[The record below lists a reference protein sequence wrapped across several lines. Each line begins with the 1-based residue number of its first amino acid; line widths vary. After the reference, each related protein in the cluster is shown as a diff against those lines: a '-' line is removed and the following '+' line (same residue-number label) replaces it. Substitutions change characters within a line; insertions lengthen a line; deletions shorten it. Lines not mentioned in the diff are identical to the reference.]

1 MDIREVVFNNRSY
14 TPIPL
19 ILALLILAQPTAE
32 AFWPGLALAL
42 LGELLRIWGVSHAG
56 SATRTTSGAGGDEL
70 ITSGPFAYV
79 RNPLY
84 LGNFLI
90 SLGFTIAAWAWMP
103 CMFLLVLVLFGVQYG
118 LIISLEEE
126 YLQKK
131 FGPIYER
138 YKNHVPRFFP
148 RLRPWADADKR
159 PANWKAAFRSEKST
173 LTSFVSFAILLWFR
187 WKLFS

>member
-19 ILALLILAQPTAE
+19 ILALLILAHPTPTS
-32 AFWPGLALAL
+32 FWLGLLIALA
-42 LGELLRIWGVSHAG
+42 GELLRIWGVSHAG

-70 ITSGPFAYV
+70 ITSGPFAVV

-90 SLGFTIAAWAWMP
+90 SIGFTVAAWAWMP
-103 CMFLLVLVLFGVQYG
+103 WMLLLVFVLFVFQYG
-118 LIISLEEE
+118 LIVSLEEE

-131 FGPIYER
+131 FGPVYER
-138 YKNHVPRFFP
+138 YKNHVPRFLP
-148 RLRPWADADKR
+148 RLRPWADADR
-159 PANWKAAFRSEKST
+159 RRANWKAAFRSEKST
-173 LTSFVSFAILLWFR
+173 LTSFVSFALILWAR

>member
-19 ILALLILAQPTAE
+19 ILALLILAHPTPVS
-32 AFWPGLALAL
+32 FWPGLVVALA
-42 LGELLRIWGVSHAG
+42 GELLRVWGVGHAG

-70 ITSGPFAYV
+70 VTSGPFAYV

-103 CMFLLVLVLFGVQYG
+103 WMFLLVLVLFGIQYG

-131 FGPIYER
+131 FGPRYER
-138 YKNHVPRFFP
+138 YKNHVPRFLP
-148 RLRPWADADKR
+148 RLRAWPDAAAR
-159 PANWKAAFRSEKST
+159 RANWRAALRSEKST
-173 LTSFVSFAILLWFR
+173 LTSFVSFAVLLWAR
-187 WKLFS
+187 WKLFT

>member
-19 ILALLILAQPTAE
+19 ILIVLILASPTWP
-32 AFWPGLALAL
+32 AFLLGLGIAL
-42 LGELLRIWGVSHAG
+42 LGEMLRIWGVSHAG
-56 SATRTTSGAGGDEL
+56 SATRTTSGAGGDDL

-90 SLGFTIAAWAWMP
+90 TIGFTVASWAWMP
-103 CMFLLVLVLFGVQYG
+103 WMLILVILLFGIQYW

-126 YLQKK
+126 YLSQH
-131 FGPIYER
+131 FGYKYQL
-138 YKNHVPRFFP
+138 YKNHVGRFLPRMVPWPDRDP
-148 RLRPWADADKR
+148 RSG
-159 PANWKAAFRSEKST
+159 NWRAALRSEKST
-173 LTSFVSFAILLWFR
+173 LTSFVTFALVLWLR

>member
-19 ILALLILAQPTAE
+19 ILALLILAHPTA
-32 AFWPGLALAL
+32 AVFWLGLVVAL
-42 LGELLRIWGVSHAG
+42 LGEFLRIWGVSHAG
-56 SATRTTSGAGGDEL
+56 SATRTTSGAGGEEL

-103 CMFLLVLVLFGVQYG
+103 WMFLLVLALFGIQYG

-148 RLRPWADADKR
+148 RWRPWADADKR
-159 PANWKAAFRSEKST
+159 HANWKAAFRSEKST
-173 LTSFVSFAILLWFR
+173 LTSFLSFAILLWFR